1 MSYSN
6 DIHELSETV
15 LSQALSMGASEV
27 SIAVSSSESMTLT
40 RRDDKVEVASSSTSK
55 SLSLDLLIDDK
66 FSSHSTSDL
75 RSEAL
80 TPFLTRAFDAT
91 KLLSP
96 DPMRALPDPKL
107 MGRTVSDEA
116 LRLSDPTFSDHT
128 PHSRT
133 ATAEALEVAANATCR
148 TLDPISV
155 AAHRTDGSA
164 TDAYLTSN
172 GFSQVTHETWS
183 MLGAEVTM
191 QGSDGKRPE
200 ASASYVHRFAAQ
212 LPSVEEIANEL
223 ATRAQSRL
231 NARPAKSGR
240 YTLILKNR
248 AARQLLGVL
257 AQGLSGH
264 AIYHKRSSLAG
275 KIGDVVASP
284 LLTIIDDPLLPMG
297 LGSTPWSGDLLKS
310 RRRTIVD
317 KGVLREF
324 NLGLYYARK
333 LDKTATTGGQ
343 SNWVIP
349 PGEDRW
355 QDLATSHPKAI
366 LVDGFLGGNANPAT
380 GEFSFGVQGTLLQ
393 HGEPVHSIC
402 EMNIS
407 GEVTTLFQSLLA
419 VANDPWK
426 WGSVRSPT
434 LIFEGVSFSGL

>member
-1 MSYSN
+1 MSDN
-6 DIHELSETV
+6 QEIKNLSEKV
-15 LSQALSMGASEV
+15 LSQALAMGASEV
-27 SIAVSSSESMTLT
+27 SIAVSSSESTTLT
-40 RRDDKVEVASSSTSK
+40 RRDGKVEVASSSTSK

-66 FSSHSTSDL
+66 FSSHNTSDL

-107 MGRTVSDEA
+107 MGRAESDEA
-116 LRLSDPTFSDHT
+116 LKLADPAFPTHT
-128 PHSRT
+128 PQSRT
-133 ATAEALEVAANATCR
+133 SSAAALEIAANTSCKN
-148 TLDPISV
+148 LDPISV

-172 GFSQVTHETWS
+172 GFSQVTRETWS

-191 QGSDGKRPE
+191 QEAGGKRPE
-200 ASASYVHRFAAQ
+200 ASASYVHRFAGQ
-212 LPSVEEIANEL
+212 LPHIEEIAKEL
-223 ATRAQSRL
+223 ATRAQSRRS
-231 NARPAKSGR
+231 ARPTASGR

-257 AQGLSGH
+257 SQGLSGH
-264 AIYHKRSSLAG
+264 AIYHKRSCLAD
-275 KIGDVVASP
+275 KIGAVVASP
-284 LLTIIDDPLLPMG
+284 LLTIVDDPLLPMG

-310 RRRTIVD
+310 YRRTIVD
-317 KGVLREF
+317 KGVLCAF

-333 LDKTATTGGQ
+333 LGEKPTTCGQ
-343 SNWVIP
+343 SNWVISA
-349 PGEDRW
+349 GNESW
-355 QDLATSHPKAI
+355 ENLAKHHKNAI

-380 GEFSFGVQGTLLQ
+380 GEFSFGVQGMLLDS
-393 HGEPVHSIC
+393 GSPVHSVC

-407 GEVTTLFQSLLA
+407 GEITALFKNLTA
-419 VANDPWK
+419 VANDPWM

-434 LIFEGVSFSGL
+434 LIFEDVSFSGL